1 MRIERMAAVSVATGF
16 LLTFAQIPLSAG
28 EITVHRSHAGQFE
41 FGISGF
47 LHPNKAVIKPA
58 DQGINPHRHQGTIKI
73 SGLGSGYENLLQ
85 KCEGARFRNFNV
97 GVKWPDNHL
106 DVGVCT
112 IFRKNERVGTLTYQ
126 GSENNPGRKLY
137 LESHTCEQVSYKLV
151 EGEGNAFTP
160 TSAPPDKA
168 FLGGSYKIEVIE
180 TYNCTTK

>member
-1 MRIERMAAVSVATGF
+1 M
-16 LLTFAQIPLSAG
+16 PLSAD
-28 EITVHRSHAGQFE
+28 EITAHRSHAGQFE

-47 LHPNKAVIKPA
+47 LHPSKAVIKPA

-73 SGLGSGYENLLQ
+73 SGLGDGYENLLQ

-97 GVKWPDNHL
+97 GV
-106 DVGVCT
+106 CT
-112 IFRKNERVGTLTYQ
+112 IFRNNKRIGTLTYHGTQ
-126 GSENNPGRKLY
+126 NNPGRKLY
-137 LESHTCEQVSYKLV
+137 LESHTCEQVSYKLI

-180 TYNCTTK
+180 TYNCTKK